1 MIFDERMVASLEPFE
16 KTTCLHCGRA
26 GWAWKTALRRGHGR
40 FCGGRCRKRYNK
52 QNPSPV
58 PKPDEDEYEPFRP
71 VPESRIKPR
80 RQGRK
85 KLKDFPSG
93 DRLSG
98 ETREG
103 VATHARM
110 LHDAGMTIPNISSVL
125 DLLREEVEKI
135 IKQYEKTKAKKSN
148 EAQKR
153 KAA

>member
-1 MIFDERMVASLEPFE
+1 MIFDERMVTSLKPFE
-16 KTTCLHCGRA
+16 KTTCLHCDRA
-26 GWAWKTALRRGHGR
+26 GWALRSALQRGHGR
-40 FCGGRCRKRYNK
+40 FCDGRCRKRYNK
-52 QNPSPV
+52 ENPWPG
-58 PKPDEDEYEPFRP
+58 PKPFRP
-71 VPESRIKPR
+71 VPESRIKPG

-85 KLKDFPSG
+85 TLEDFPSG

-125 DLLREEVEKI
+125 DLRREEVEKI

-148 EAQKR
+148 GDQKR